1 MALRFLIADNI
12 VNTLKHSICHMAT
25 HPDPVVIELI
35 TKAMD
40 AEQDELAKDILSTIL
55 ENAHQARI
63 TGIPLCQDTG
73 TLVAFVEMGREVII
87 PEQTIENVINQ
98 ALEEATRECGMRA
111 SILADPLYN
120 RINTFSN
127 SPAIIH
133 LRQVEGEDLNI
144 RLALKGGG
152 AENMSRLAMLT
163 PAHAEQDIID
173 YIVDTVIAAGGRPCP
188 PLIIGVG
195 IGGNFETCALLAKE
209 ALLEPL
215 DKPHPH
221 SSYAALEQKIL
232 QAVNATNVG
241 PQGMG
246 GMNTALAVKIKVA
259 PCHIASL
266 PVAVNLQC
274 HAHRHME
281 ITF

>member
-12 VNTLKHSICHMAT
+12 VSTLKHSICHMAI
-25 HPDPVVIELI
+25 HPDPIVIELI
-35 TKAMD
+35 NKAMD
-40 AEQDELAKDILSTIL
+40 EEQDELAKDILSTIL
-55 ENAHQARI
+55 ANANQARI

-73 TLVAFVEMGREVII
+73 TLVAFVDMGKEVII
-87 PEQTIENVINQ
+87 PEQSIDNIINQ

-111 SILADPLYN
+111 SILSDPLYN

-127 SPAIIH
+127 CPAIIH
-133 LRQVEGEDLNI
+133 LRQIDGEDLRI

-163 PAHAEQDIID
+163 PAHAEQDIINF
-173 YIVDTVIAAGGRPCP
+173 ITDTVVSAGGRPCP
-188 PLIIGVG
+188 PLVIGLG
-195 IGGNFETCALLAKE
+195 IGGNFETCALMAKE

-215 DKPHPH
+215 DKPHPNIN
-221 SSYAALEQKIL
+221 YAALEQKIL
-232 QAVNATNVG
+232 RAVNATGVG

-246 GMNTALAVKIKVA
+246 GRSTTLAVKIKVA

-266 PVAVNLQC
+266 PVAINLQC
-274 HAHRHME
+274 HAHRHTE